1 MFFFC
6 RIKTNGSLP
15 RDKRHCLSQSPYGS
29 PTFSPPASPRDPNSP
44 KFRNHSYENVTINH
58 FNSPNSPLLEQR
70 KFQYE
75 NVEITNQDVRNPH
88 STYEN
93 VNIQNNSTPYP
104 QSPRT
109 RIKTFISKDR

>member
-1 MFFFC
+1 MHSY

-15 RDKRHCLSQSPYGS
+15 RDKRHCLQQSPYGS
-29 PTFSPPASPRDPNSP
+29 PTFSPPSSPRDPN
-44 KFRNHSYENVTINH
+44 FRNHSYENVTINH
-58 FNSPNSPLLEQR
+58 LQSPNSPLEQR

-75 NVEITNQDVRNPH
+75 NVEIINQDGRNPT
-88 STYEN
+88 SAYEN
-93 VNIQNNSTPYP
+93 VVLHNNSTPYP